1 MMRVIELRSST
12 IFILTCVFALLPV
25 TGEAQSIQD
34 GPGNWRLDLKLASR
48 INPIGLALRPAL
60 GYRISLSDSDH
71 LVLKGTHIETGFLG
85 AVSPASFH
93 PGMYVTVVP
102 IAPLVLRLRVQ
113 QLRYFG
119 LFGNLS
125 EYDSLEPDWRDE
137 IRQESM
143 TNGRHETA
151 IRAQA
156 QAQFRIFYR
165 GVAMMTQY
173 TFGLYQADIG
183 LGGSWYESS
192 DDLLLARNEQVHRVD
207 SLLGWYASGSPFS
220 VQHLLLGGLW
230 QGYWVEKTGIRRHI
244 AGGVVGYR
252 PGWLPERRL
261 TALFLFARYFE
272 DVYRTGEFYFGS
284 MISMTWENLTSK
296 PDAP

>member
-1 MMRVIELRSST
+1 MTRLRTLIT
-12 IFILTCVFALLPV
+12 IILTSLVTLLPA
-25 TGEAQSIQD
+25 TGLSNTEPD
-34 GPGNWRLDLKLASR
+34 GQGVWRLELKLASR
-48 INPIGLALRPAL
+48 VNPVGLALRPAL

-71 LVLKGTHIETGFLG
+71 LLLKGTHIETGFLG

-93 PGMYVTVVP
+93 PGMYVTLVP

-125 EYDSLEPDWRDE
+125 EYDGLEPDWRDE
-137 IRQESM
+137 VRQESI
-143 TNGRHETA
+143 TGGRHETA

-156 QAQFRIFYR
+156 QAQFRIFYE
-165 GVAMMTQY
+165 GLALMTQY

-192 DDLLLARNEQVHRVD
+192 DDLLLARNDQAHRVD
-207 SLLGWYASGSPFS
+207 SLVGWYVSGTPFS
-220 VQHLLLGGLW
+220 EEHLLLGGLW
-230 QGYWVEKTGIRRHI
+230 QGHWVEKTNVRRHI
-244 AGGVVGYR
+244 GGGVVGYR
-252 PGWLPERRL
+252 PGWLRERRL

-272 DVYRTGEFYFGS
+272 DAYRTGEFYFGS
-284 MISMTWENLTSK
+284 MISMSWEALSSK
-296 PDAP
+296 PNSQE